1 MDSRLILRER
11 SEQTDGSFF
20 EIVVWRLPEP
30 VPPCAHLFKYRLVR
44 IKGGRRWIGFDNERG
59 KGDHFHRFDREYPY
73 ESVSI
78 EKLIDDFRQEIE
90 KCQAEISR

>member
-1 MDSRLILRER
+1 MESRLILRER

-30 VPPCAHLFKYRLVR
+30 VPPCAHLFKYRLVW

-73 ESVSI
+73 EFVSI
-78 EKLIDDFRQEIE
+78 EELINDFRQEIE
-90 KCQAEISR
+90 QCQVEISR